1 MGFQRVMQATYIQ
14 AEAFSLQADF
24 SVSANKDEQSAT
36 EAFNMKSKQTG
47 NVRIP

>member
-14 AEAFSLQADF
+14 AGAF
-24 SVSANKDEQSAT
+24 SVSAHKDVQPGT
-36 EAFNMKSKQTG
+36 EAFNMRSNQTG